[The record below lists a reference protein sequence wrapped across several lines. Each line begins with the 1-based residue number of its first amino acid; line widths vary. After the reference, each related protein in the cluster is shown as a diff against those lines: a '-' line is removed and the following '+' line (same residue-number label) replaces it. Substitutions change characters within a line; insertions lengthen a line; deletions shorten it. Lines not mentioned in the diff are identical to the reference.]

1 MKRKSGINKEIE
13 EGTFFKNENLNGAI
27 DRALQ
32 NDSALHLLGLVS
44 DAGVHSLF
52 SHLFAIIDLAASRGV
67 KKLYIHGFSDGRDTN
82 PKSGIEFFR
91 RLQKKLDEVGI
102 GTIASVSGRYYSMDR
117 DNRWDRIEK
126 SYRALVYG
134 EAPRCESFEKAILD
148 SYDKGITD
156 EFIEPVI
163 IDENGLIKKGDVLIA
178 FNFRP
183 DRLREL
189 FSAFSNPNFSG
200 FERECLNLDVTTLM
214 SVSDEVIC
222 KNAFKNQKV
231 DSPLGVVLEQN
242 NKVITNI
249 FLNTSIS
256 SKSSLVRVVF
266 SIDSIII
273 FSFSFNLSYVF
284 SSIELLY
291 ISSLFNIK

>member
-1 MKRKSGINKEIE
+1 MKKPIVLAILDGVGLRDEIHGNAFKQANTPFIDSLFTKYPNSRLDASGEAVGLLAGIMGNSEVGHMNIGAGKIVYQPSRQINKEIE

-32 NDSALHLLGLVS
+32 NDSSLHLLGLVS

-91 RLQKKLDEVGI
+91 RLQKKLNEVGI

-183 DRLREL
+183 D
-189 FSAFSNPNFSG
+189 
-200 FERECLNLDVTTLM
+200 
-214 SVSDEVIC
+214 
-222 KNAFKNQKV
+222 
-231 DSPLGVVLEQN
+231 
-242 NKVITNI
+242 
-249 FLNTSIS
+249 
-256 SKSSLVRVVF
+256 
-266 SIDSIII
+266 
-273 FSFSFNLSYVF
+273 
-284 SSIELLY
+284 
-291 ISSLFNIK
+291 